1 MEKNGKEVRGGMG
14 GGKGALCVVGAERQE
29 FCGRGQACP
38 RADGVG
44 PGRVEAAWSMRE
56 CPGTRGK
63 IVGNDQN
70 VQRCESTEILWE
82 AVAEPDGA
90 KEATNWSGWSRQV
103 GVCRK
108 DEVE

>member
-1 MEKNGKEVRGGMG
+1 M
-14 GGKGALCVVGAERQE
+14 CVSGAERQE
-29 FCGRGQACP
+29 FSGRGQACP

-70 VQRCESTEILWE
+70 VQRCESTGILWE

-90 KEATNWSGWSRQV
+90 KEATGKVGPDRLGFAGRMRWNDQVRGGEVRSGI
-103 GVCRK
+103 
-108 DEVE
+108 